1 MGYMDMKRLF
11 ASCGQQRQQLSL
23 LAASVLT
30 ASERAAAEAHLAACS
45 DCRRYYHELRTLSGA
60 LSSWSKATPDME
72 PTPAWHDRWT
82 RSIHSEKRNNSW
94 QPAPSR
100 ASTSNPSVTW
110 WQALLTGRRGA
121 LAGLA
126 GVWMLTLFFWLTA
139 PEVSQTASQGALPA
153 PRELL
158 QAFMMRERLLSQ
170 WPAIPN
176 AAPENKP
183 VDRSPKTVP
192 SPRSDYGGN
201 SLMS

>member
-11 ASCGQQRQQLSL
+11 TSCGKQRQPLSL
-23 LAASVLT
+23 LAAGVLT
-30 ASERAAAEAHLAACS
+30 ASERAAAEAHLAACT
-45 DCRRYYHELRTLSGA
+45 DCRRYFEEIRTLSRT
-60 LSSWSKATPDME
+60 LSSWSQATPDME

-82 RSIHSEKRNNSW
+82 RSIHSEKRKSAW
-94 QPAPSR
+94 QPI
-100 ASTSNPSVTW
+100 ASQASMPTPSVTW

-153 PRELL
+153 PRELI

-183 VDRSPKTVP
+183 VDRPPKTVP
-192 SPRSDYGGN
+192 SPRSDYGGKI
-201 SLMS
+201 LVG